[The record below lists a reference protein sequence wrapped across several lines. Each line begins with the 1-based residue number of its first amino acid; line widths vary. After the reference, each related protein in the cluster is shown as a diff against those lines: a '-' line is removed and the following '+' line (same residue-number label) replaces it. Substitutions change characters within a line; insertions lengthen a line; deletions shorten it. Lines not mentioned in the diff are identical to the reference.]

1 MKSSARE
8 KAGKH
13 SMKMMSVMSDLVNL
27 SLIKIA
33 IVNYQV
39 TMSDFSLRKG
49 WAGGMQVV
57 SEVAKEIRHCQ
68 SSQ

>member
-1 MKSSARE
+1 MRLRYIE
-8 KAGKH
+8 KH

-39 TMSDFSLRKG
+39 TMSDLSLRKG
-49 WAGGMQVV
+49 WWDA
-57 SEVAKEIRHCQ
+57 SCF
-68 SSQ
+68 

>member
-1 MKSSARE
+1 MRYI
-8 KAGKH
+8 GKH

-33 IVNYQV
+33 IKALNVNYQV

-57 SEVAKEIRHCQ
+57 SEVAKEIGHCQ